1 MIDDVIGSI
10 SFLRQQHH
18 HVPKTVS
25 IRNLNCRVGLVLDI
39 ADIDILAHHGHF
51 GAALF
56 SRELL
61 VFGILGVELLGPVG
75 LEIDGIEQIRHHI
88 RLHFV
93 QNRRNHP
100 FRLFLTPT
108 IDVAEGLRRRKVE
121 GFGLRIVIILHILL
135 KLRLQRIVLVDE
147 DGIGDIQFYIR
158 ISLRE
163 VVDQILAIVV
173 HGLDAALM
181 EAKRLFEFLLGV
193 ARRGIVH
200 HAEHVGDAER

>member
-1 MIDDVIGSI
+1 M
-10 SFLRQQHH
+10 
-18 HVPKTVS
+18 
-25 IRNLNCRVGLVLDI
+25 
-39 ADIDILAHHGHF
+39 HHGHF
-51 GAALF
+51 NAALS

-75 LEIDGIEQIRHHI
+75 LEIDGIEQIGHHI
-88 RLHFV
+88 RLHFI

-100 FRLFLTPT
+100 FRLFFAPT
-108 IDVAEGLRRRKVE
+108 IDVAEGLRRREVE
-121 GFGLRIVIILHILL
+121 GFGLRIVVILHILL
-135 KLRLQRIVLVDE
+135 KLGQQQIILVDE
-147 DGIGDIQFYIR
+147 DGIGDVKFHVR
-158 ISLRE
+158 IGLRE